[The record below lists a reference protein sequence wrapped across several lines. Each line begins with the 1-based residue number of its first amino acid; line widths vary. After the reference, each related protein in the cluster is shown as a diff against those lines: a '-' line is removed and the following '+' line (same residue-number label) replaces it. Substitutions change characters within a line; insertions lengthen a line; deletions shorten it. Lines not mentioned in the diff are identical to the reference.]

1 MAKPKKRTVA
11 CYARVSTASKEQAS
25 SFENQK
31 SFFEDYIKR
40 SNQYKL
46 YKIYPDPG
54 ISGTLFKRKEFEKM
68 IYDAGL
74 DLTIDTHE
82 AVVTKQLND
91 LSDQAEGKPSTV
103 HYINYTVHLSDREPK
118 FDEIIVRNTSRFAR
132 NIEVDVILK
141 RLRLKG
147 VYVRFLDIDKTTEKE
162 EDISIIQLFQTF
174 DELFVRDLSRKVL
187 AGNERSV
194 ANKTVRTHPKLYGY
208 EYIQRPNLQENN
220 KLKRIPREAEV
231 IQKIFRL
238 YNGCLTV
245 ETLTTEGF
253 VGCDFVCSSCTI
265 TRTSGLGIRRI
276 INYLSDNG
284 IKPRPI
290 KNKDGKV
297 VKNNNFGSTTIKN
310 ILANEK
316 YAGYINTGK
325 YDSGTIFNKLTT
337 PKIRDSYLLELDPI
351 NIEPIVSPELF
362 YLCDAIR
369 ASRITKVHA
378 KGKSPARST
387 YGGGFL
393 VCGKCGSN
401 YQHNVDRGN
410 PFYLC
415 GLKKSKGSSKCN
427 SANVSEAYVTQY
439 LNDLLAGGLSLFI
452 YRDYQTALVSTLN
465 ALNRRLEFINR
476 NRDEAKLQDLY
487 KSEAQYDKRLTN
499 LYTRLADE
507 DGDTTTLDNLI
518 AETKNLLSETRA
530 ELDKYTKKPLQYLD
544 EASTLLTIATSLYA
558 ELDNLFQN
566 IRQKYT
572 QADLAAVDYI
582 VVHGTSNQLGGKPSP
597 VALTTV
603 LAKDP
608 ELETLLSADEPDLK
622 TYKPL
627 KFKPVARR
635 HLDSAMDMSAS
646 IKTTT
651 KKEADAISTDP
662 TNIQFLSLTAL
673 KDTFE
678 DLSETLKALQGLY

>member
-1 MAKPKKRTVA
+1 MAKPKKRVVA
-11 CYARVSTASKEQAS
+11 CYARVSTSSKEQAS
-25 SFENQK
+25 SFENQQ
-31 SFFEDYIKR
+31 SFFQDYIKR
-40 SNQYKL
+40 SNNYKL
-46 YKIYPDPG
+46 HKIYADPG
-54 ISGTLFKRKEFEKM
+54 ISGTLFKREKFEEM
-68 IYDAGL
+68 LYDAGL
-74 DLTIDTHE
+74 DLTINKHE
-82 AVVTKQLND
+82 AVITKQLND

-103 HYINYTVHLSDREPK
+103 HYINYTVLLSDREPK
-118 FDEIIVRNTSRFAR
+118 FDEILVRNTSRFAR

-194 ANKTVRTHPKLYGY
+194 ANKVLRSHPKLYGY
-208 EYIQRPNLQENN
+208 KYIPRPNLQENN
-220 KLKRIPREAEV
+220 KLTPIPHEAEV

-238 YNGCLTV
+238 YNGCFNPD
-245 ETLTTEGF
+245 EPF
-253 VGCDFVCSSCTI
+253 IGCDFACKTCTLP
-265 TRTSGLGIRRI
+265 RTAGLGIRRV
-276 INYLSDNG
+276 INYLTAEG
-284 IKPRPI
+284 LKPRPI
-290 KNKDGKV
+290 KDKNGKV
-297 VKNNNFGSTTIKN
+297 VKNNNFGKTTIN
-310 ILANEK
+310 RILANEK

-325 YDSGTIFNKLTT
+325 YTSGTIFNKLTT
-337 PKIRDSYLLELDPI
+337 PTVKDEYLLELDPV
-351 NIEPIVSPELF
+351 NIEKPIISPELF
-362 YLCDAIR
+362 YSCEAIR
-369 ASRITKVHA
+369 ESRLTKIHA
-378 KGKSPARST
+378 KGKSPARSA

-393 VCGKCGSN
+393 VCGKCKSN

-415 GLKKSKGSSKCN
+415 GLKKSKGSSHCN

-439 LNDLLAGGLSLFI
+439 LQDLLSGGLSLYL
-452 YRDYQTALVSTLN
+452 YRDYQEALVSTLN
-465 ALNRRLEFINR
+465 ALNRRLEFISR
-476 NRDEAKLQDLY
+476 NRDEDKLQDLY

-518 AETKNLLSETRA
+518 LNTKNLLSETRV
-530 ELDKYTKKPLQYLD
+530 ELDKYTKKPLQYLE
-544 EASTLLTIATSLYA
+544 EADTLLTIATTLYT
-558 ELDNLFQN
+558 ELDNLSQN
-566 IRQKYT
+566 IRQEYT
-572 QADLAAVDYI
+572 QADLAAVDHL

-608 ELETLLSADEPDLK
+608 ELETLLSAEEPDLK

-627 KFKPVARR
+627 RFKPEVRR
-635 HLDSAMDMSAS
+635 NVSLNLDYSANL
-646 IKTTT
+646 KTTT

-662 TNIQFLSLTAL
+662 TNIQLLSLTAL
-673 KDTFE
+673 KDSLTL
-678 DLSETLKALQGLY
+678 LSETLQSLQELY